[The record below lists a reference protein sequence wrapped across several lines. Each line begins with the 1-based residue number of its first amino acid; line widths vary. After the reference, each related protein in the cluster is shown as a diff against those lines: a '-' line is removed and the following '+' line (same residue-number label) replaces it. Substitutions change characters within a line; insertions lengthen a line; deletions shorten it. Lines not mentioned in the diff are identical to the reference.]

1 MCVDRVYG
9 CGGVQWLEL
18 TAKKAKQGQT
28 WANRARFLPLGG
40 GGRRG
45 GGRGGE
51 GRGGEGKAGHVHTE
65 RGIRR
70 QRHIYTYAY
79 MASERGTTRLH
90 KHTHPLSHTR
100 THTNNTHIHTVHARA
115 HTHTHTHTGAHAH
128 REGDGEGVAYTREQ
142 TVLAERRI
150 GEEKRQCARTARQG
164 SKRQDTT
171 QHGTPANGMV
181 SQQMASNGNTHD

>member
-40 GGRRG
+40 GGGAKRRG
-45 GGRGGE
+45 EGREGE
-51 GRGGEGKAGHVHTE
+51 GRG
-65 RGIRR
+65 R
-70 QRHIYTYAY
+70 QVTYTQREAYADKD
-79 MASERGTTRLH
+79 TCT
-90 KHTHPLSHTR
+90 HTHTWRVRGEQHACTNIHTLSHTR
-100 THTNNTHIHTVHARA
+100 AHTQTTHTYTQYTRA
-115 HTHTHTHTGAHAH
+115 HTHTHTGAHAH

-150 GEEKRQCARTARQG
+150 GEEKRQCVRTARQG
-164 SKRQDTT
+164 IKRQDTT

>member
-1 MCVDRVYG
+1 
-9 CGGVQWLEL
+9 
-18 TAKKAKQGQT
+18 
-28 WANRARFLPLGG
+28 
-40 GGRRG
+40 
-45 GGRGGE
+45 
-51 GRGGEGKAGHVHTE
+51 
-65 RGIRR
+65 
-70 QRHIYTYAY
+70 

-100 THTNNTHIHTVHARA
+100 THTNNTHIHTVHA

-150 GEEKRQCARTARQG
+150 GEEKRQCDRTARQG
-164 SKRQDTT
+164 TT
-171 QHGTPANGMV
+171 LHGTPANGMV